1 MMELDL
7 RGKVVLVTGAGSQIG
22 FGKGICLA
30 FAKEGCNVAAADID
44 LEGAKKT
51 AAEIEATGSKAMAVK
66 VDVTS
71 EAEVND
77 MVKAVLAKFGKIDVL
92 VNCAGTVF
100 RSPFH
105 LTTEKDWN
113 INVGISLK
121 GTWLC
126 SKAVLGQMLERKDGK
141 IINFASTVGR
151 TGGGTP
157 LYAAAKAGVIGL
169 TKGLANEVGPSNINV
184 NGITPGFGDT
194 GFQIAAKTPPEVKQR
209 VVQSVPM
216 RRLTTPEDIANMAV
230 FLASNAASN
239 ITGQTFNVDGG
250 SNMV

>member
-1 MMELDL
+1 
-7 RGKVVLVTGAGSQIG
+7 
-22 FGKGICLA
+22 
-30 FAKEGCNVAAADID
+30 
-44 LEGAKKT
+44 
-51 AAEIEATGSKAMAVK
+51 
-66 VDVTS
+66 VTS
-71 EAEVND
+71 EAEVNE
-77 MVKAVLAKFGKIDVL
+77 MVKTVMAQFGKIDVL

-126 SKAVLGQMLERKDGK
+126 SKAVLGQMLERKSGK

-169 TKGLANEVGPSNINV
+169 TKGLANEVGPQGINV

-194 GFQIAAKTPPEVKQR
+194 GFQIAAHTPPEVKQR
-209 VVQSVPM
+209 VVQSVPL
-216 RRLTTPEDIANMAV
+216 RRMTTPEDIANMAV